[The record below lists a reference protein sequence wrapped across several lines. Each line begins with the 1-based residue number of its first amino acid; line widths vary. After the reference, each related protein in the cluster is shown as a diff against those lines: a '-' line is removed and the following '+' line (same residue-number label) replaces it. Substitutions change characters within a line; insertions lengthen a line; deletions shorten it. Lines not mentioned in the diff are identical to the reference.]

1 MARLERVYRGD
12 GAGKEEAVPRW
23 RARRDAGGAA
33 ALARRA
39 AAAGNVSLLEAL
51 EPVVDLVA
59 AVDPVTKDSALHEAA
74 RRGRV
79 AAWKF
84 LTELPGAGEDAYNRS
99 G

>member
-39 AAAGNVSLLEAL
+39 AAAGDVSLLRAL
-51 EPVVDLVA
+51 EPVVDLVT
-59 AVDPVTKDSALHEAA
+59 AVDRVTNQHDHAA
-74 RRGRV
+74 PGDQDGRRQEPGR
-79 AAWKF
+79 
-84 LTELPGAGEDAYNRS
+84 R
-99 G
+99 